1 MRTPIQASTVS
12 DPVTG
17 CSLPEKLRGWC
28 GEIVVLSGLLPW
40 YSNGRA
46 PGTCLLLRADA
57 IPQGKGTSDPKWDF
71 IPADADHW
79 LRPLSESCSVTV
91 LFDGTLVLCE
101 VREGHI
107 ALLDP

>member
-1 MRTPIQASTVS
+1 LRTPIQTLIMHDTA
-12 DPVTG
+12 TG
-17 CSLPEKLRGWC
+17 GPLPEKLRGWC

-40 YSNGRA
+40 YSNDGA

-57 IPQGKGTSDPKWDF
+57 IHKEGGPLSQKWDF
-71 IPADADHW
+71 IPADVDQLLH
-79 LRPLSESCSVTV
+79 RSSESCSVMV
-91 LFDGTLVLCE
+91 LFDGTLLRCE

>member
-1 MRTPIQASTVS
+1 VS
-12 DPVTG
+12 DTATG
-17 CSLPEKLRGWC
+17 GPLLEKLRGWC

-40 YSNGRA
+40 YGTGRA

-57 IPQGKGTSDPKWDF
+57 IRKEGGAHDPKWDF
-71 IPADADHW
+71 IPADVDQRLH
-79 LRPLSESCSVTV
+79 PPSESCSVTV
-91 LFDGTLVLCE
+91 LFDGNLLCCE